1 MLICLKPIQS
11 YTCVFA
17 MQVSGEYSFKCTQKW
32 AEPWAIVC
40 FLQFR
45 IIYSSHHSAALQCT
59 AELYICVFMTP
70 STVLHC
76 GAEVFITHTT
86 TSNVSCNVA
95 NCLSE
100 STNKTNW
107 LYSTP
112 YYVQMLD
119 IVLVF
124 EMFWK
129 TLRHHNT
136 IIQLMEAPTR
146 LICPFKFVPSF
157 LQ

>member
-17 MQVSGEYSFKCTQKW
+17 MQVSGEYSFKCMQKC
-32 AEPWAIVC
+32 ANLGQLYVSC
-40 FLQFR
+40 N
-45 IIYSSHHSAALQCT
+45 S
-59 AELYICVFMTP
+59 ELYIHHTIALHCSARQNCICVFMTP

-146 LICPFKFVPSF
+146 LICPFKFVLSF